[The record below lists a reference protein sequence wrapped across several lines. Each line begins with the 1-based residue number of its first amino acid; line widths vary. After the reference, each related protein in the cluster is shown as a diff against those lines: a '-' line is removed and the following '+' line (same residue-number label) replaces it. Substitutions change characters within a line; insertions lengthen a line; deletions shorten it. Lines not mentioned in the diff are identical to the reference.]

1 MTVLISESKPNKAED
16 TVAGDQFGWSVD
28 SGNCNSDSYDD
39 VAIGSPGFSTSAK
52 YNMGRVFVLI
62 GDADPQRFRRR
73 IILSNP
79 STHSRNFGYTVNWM
93 DIDNDGR
100 DDLLVSAPFGDDG

>member
-1 MTVLISESKPNKAED
+1 M
-16 TVAGDQFGWSVD
+16 F
-28 SGNCNSDSYDD
+28 DD
-39 VAIGSPGFSTSAK
+39 VAIGSPGFSTSAMF
-52 YNMGRVFVLI
+52 NSGRVFVLI
-62 GDADPQRFRRR
+62 GGSDPQRFDRR

-100 DDLLVSAPFGDDG
+100 DDLLVSAPFGDNGQGFYFF